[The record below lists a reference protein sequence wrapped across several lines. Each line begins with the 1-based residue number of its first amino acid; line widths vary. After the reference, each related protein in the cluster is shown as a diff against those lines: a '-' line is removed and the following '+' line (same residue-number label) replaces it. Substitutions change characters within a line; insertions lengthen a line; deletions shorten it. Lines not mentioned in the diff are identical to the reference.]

1 MIKKNKK
8 SKMTLDKLAV
18 MIAGSFEGFEK
29 RITEKMATKEDLAN
43 LENSMATNIEEVK
56 TKIEGL
62 GRRVDDLSDNRVKYT
77 EFNGLKK
84 RVDILEKKI

>member
-43 LENSMATNIEEVK
+43 LENRMATNIKEVK

-77 EFNGLKK
+77 EFNSLKK